1 MPPIVLPKTKSEEA
15 ERAVFDDIEAQFL
28 LSDEKLHE
36 IVTQFLEDFRLGLS
50 EYNHPMAMMYVCYVH
65 FTLIY
70 LIYFE
75 PNFRDWCAKWI

>member
-50 EYNHPMAMMYVCYVH
+50 EYNHPMAMMYVC
-65 FTLIY
+65 
-70 LIYFE
+70 
-75 PNFRDWCAKWI
+75 

>member
-50 EYNHPMAMMYVCYVH
+50 EYNHPMAMMYVRKAH

-70 LIYFE
+70 LLHLE
-75 PNFRDWCAKWI
+75 PDFRDWCAKWI